1 MIFGTLSKLSARR
14 ITFKETSKGDV
25 MGVSCSRK
33 LPNSV
38 FGMAIVWALLLPN
51 LLNAATMRREISTE
65 KPVMMIHVDVWNSA
79 DPQKI
84 IDLVPED
91 VKPYVI
97 LNLSLSINHKD
108 GKFLTSEYGYTI
120 AKSWLRTA
128 AENRVWATIQ
138 PSSGGFTHFP
148 DYPIG
153 TDLDT
158 TIYGEFFRDYPNFL
172 GINYAEQFWGFD
184 QKSTDAMSPDWVDRV
199 SHWTNLVP
207 FANKYGGYVFV
218 SFTGGFYGASINPIG
233 MLKRNP
239 KFAEMLEKYSESFV
253 IEEKFTMAYGFHDIE
268 SVSMGM
274 WLSGYAGHYGIRF
287 DQCGWVANN
296 GEEFPPSAGAIPFM
310 EHLMLTGET
319 VIDGPELIWQ
329 QSIHTMF
336 NGTTS
341 DGYTTRRWEFY
352 PQFVN
357 VTLEGIRKVL
367 DGTIRILERKEVI
380 ARSKVV
386 LINDVNNN
394 DMVSTYAA
402 PLDYFD
408 GLYKMDGDGQGLKQT
423 SWFKQTGRYPA
434 LPTVYNLM
442 DDEAKLFK
450 YQLKRSEYTTRF
462 PTIADKQEYFNDIFP
477 EEYSGTIYAARSDN
491 VWMTYNPFKTGATAT
506 GVIPFQYNTAE
517 RIEPTYSIYSM
528 GIISEF
534 KDRLNIYVTN
544 YDNKN
549 NTGLMTDTYRIYG
562 CKARPSMTYKERG
575 NHLSSEISDS
585 WNDNVYTL
593 TVKHNG
599 PVEIEVP
606 CSGSNT
612 NRKTDYA
619 TGKVSAPELPPLYR
633 GTRQYEAEYF
643 DFRNIAGNVENGTGL
658 DIRNYEAMGY
668 LKFGTNASA
677 SIRDTVHAPLA
688 GTYTLET
695 RYSNSGVDIRTIDL
709 YVNGKRVE
717 TPTFKSTGADAN
729 FSSVQSQVEL
739 NRGVNVIMF
748 QANASAPNNMV
759 FDNIK
764 LTCHA
769 PVEGVAPFLAF
780 SNIVPETVK
789 VGESVAISVEASD
802 EDGTI
807 SHIDFFDN
815 DSLIHSE
822 WAYPYEFDWKPTLE
836 GLHSLKAVAYDNDGN
851 TDERTISVIAEA
863 TTSLNAFCKM
873 KANALE
879 IQTFK
884 IYDMQGN
891 LVGTL
896 KSSAADLQNQMRKNR
911 LPGGMYIVRGDDRFS
926 MKVFKAK

>member
-1 MIFGTLSKLSARR
+1 
-14 ITFKETSKGDV
+14 

-38 FGMAIVWALLLPN
+38 FGMAIVWTLLVPN
-51 LLNAATMRREISTE
+51 LLNAATMRREISAAQ
-65 KPVMMIHVDVWNSA
+65 PVMMIHVDVWNSA

-97 LNLSLSINHKD
+97 LNLSLSINHRD

-148 DYPIG
+148 DYPMG

-184 QKSTDAMSPDWVDRV
+184 QKSTDAMSPDWSDRV

-218 SFTGGFYGASINPIG
+218 SFTGGFFGASINPIG

-287 DQCGWVANN
+287 DQCGWISNN

-408 GLYKMDGDGQGLKQT
+408 GLYKMDSDGQGLKQT
-423 SWFKQTGRYPA
+423 SWFKRTGRYPA
-434 LPTVYNLM
+434 LPTVCRLM
-442 DDEAKLFK
+442 DDEAKLFE

-462 PTIADKQEYFNDIFP
+462 PTIADKQKYFNDIFP
-477 EEYSGTIYAARSDN
+477 EEYTGTIYAARSDN
-491 VWMTYNPFKTGATAT
+491 VWMTYNPFKTGATAM
-506 GVIPFQYNTAE
+506 GAIPFQYNTAE

-562 CKARPSMTYKERG
+562 CSARPSITYKERG
-575 NHLSSEISDS
+575 NHMASEISDS

-619 TGKVSAPELPPLYR
+619 KGKVSAPALPSLYR

-677 SIRDTVHAPLA
+677 SIRDTVHAPQA

-695 RYSNSGVDIRTIDL
+695 RYSNSGVDIGTIDL

-717 TPTFKSTGADAN
+717 TPTFKSTGADSN
-729 FSSVQSQVEL
+729 FRLVQSQVEL
-739 NRGVNVIMF
+739 DRGVNVIMF
-748 QANASAPNNMV
+748 QANASAPNNMI

-769 PVEGVAPFLAF
+769 TVEGVAPVLAF
-780 SNIVPETVK
+780 LNTVPERVK

-807 SHIDFFDN
+807 SHIDFLDN
-815 DSLIHSE
+815 DSLVHSE
-822 WAYPYEFDWKPTLE
+822 WTYPYEFDWKLTSE
-836 GLHSLKAVAYDNDGN
+836 GAHTLKAIAYDNDGN
-851 TDERTISVIAEA
+851 TVEKTISVVAESLA
-863 TTSLNAFCKM
+863 SLNAFGKM

-879 IQTFK
+879 IQEFK

-896 KSSAADLQNQMRKNR
+896 KSSAADLQNRMRKNG
-911 LPGGMYIVRGDDRFS
+911 LPGGMYIVRGDGRFS
-926 MKVFKAK
+926 MKIFKAK

>member
-1 MIFGTLSKLSARR
+1 
-14 ITFKETSKGDV
+14 
-25 MGVSCSRK
+25 MGVSCPRK
-33 LPNSV
+33 LLNFV
-38 FGMAIVWALLLPN
+38 FGLAVFLAFFVPN
-51 LLNAATMRREISTE
+51 RLDAATMRREISTA

-84 IDLVPED
+84 IDLIPED
-91 VKPYVI
+91 IKPYVV

-108 GKFLTSEYGYTI
+108 GKFITSEYGYTI

-128 AENRVWATIQ
+128 AENRIWATIQ

-172 GINYAEQFWGFD
+172 GINYAEQFWGYD
-184 QKSTDAMSPDWVDRV
+184 QKSTDAMSPDWVDRIA
-199 SHWTNLVP
+199 HWTNLVP
-207 FANKYGGYVFV
+207 FANKYGGYVLV

-239 KFAEMLEKYSESFV
+239 KFAEMLEKYSESFI

-296 GEEFPPSAGAIPFM
+296 GEEFPPSAGAIPYM

-341 DGYTTRRWEFY
+341 DGYTTRRFEFY

-357 VTLEGIRKVL
+357 ITLEGIRKVL
-367 DGTIRILERKEVI
+367 DGTIRLLEKKEVI
-380 ARSKVV
+380 DRSKVV

-394 DMVSTYAA
+394 DAVSTYAA

-423 SWFKQTGRYPA
+423 SWFKRTGRYPA

-442 DDEAKLFK
+442 DNDAKLFK
-450 YQLKRSEYTTRF
+450 YQLKRSEYATKF
-462 PTIADKQEYFNDIFP
+462 PTIADKQKYFNEIFP
-477 EEYSGTIYAARSDN
+477 EEYTGTIYAAHSDN
-491 VWMTYNPFKTGATAT
+491 VWMTYNPFKTGETAT

-517 RIEPTYSIYSM
+517 KIEPTYSIYSM

-549 NTGLMTDTYRIYG
+549 NTGLMTDTYKIYG
-562 CKARPSMTYKERG
+562 CSAKPSMTYRDRG
-575 NHLSSEISDS
+575 NHTESEISDAWS
-585 WNDNVYTL
+585 ANVYTL
-593 TVKHNG
+593 TVRHNG
-599 PVEIEVP
+599 PVEIDVP

-612 NRKTDYA
+612 NRKTNYA
-619 TGKVSAPELPPLYR
+619 TGKVSAPAGPSLYR

-643 DFRNIAGNVENGTGL
+643 DFKNIAGNVENGTGL

-677 SIRDTVHAPLA
+677 SIRDTVHAPQA
-688 GTYTLET
+688 GAYTLET
-695 RYSNSGVDIRTIDL
+695 RYSNSGSDIRTIDL
-709 YVNGKRVE
+709 YVNGKKVE

-729 FSSVQSQVEL
+729 FGAVQSQIEL
-739 NRGVNVIMF
+739 NSGVNVIMF
-748 QANASAPNNMV
+748 QANAAAPNNMI

-764 LTCHA
+764 LTCNA
-769 PVEGVAPFLAF
+769 PVEPVAPTLAF
-780 SNIVPETVK
+780 AEIASKTVK
-789 VGESVAISVEASD
+789 VGDAVAISVEASD
-802 EDGTI
+802 EDGTV

-822 WAYPYEFDWKPTLE
+822 WTYPYEFDWELASE
-836 GLHSLKAVAYDNDGN
+836 GEHTLKAVAYDNDGN
-851 TDERTISVIAEA
+851 TAEKTISVVAESS
-863 TTSLNAFCKM
+863 TNLNAFGKM
-873 KANALE
+873 KLDAAE
-879 IQTFK
+879 VQTFRV
-884 IYDMQGN
+884 YDVRGN

-896 KSSAADLQNQMRKNR
+896 ESSIADLQNQMRRNG
-911 LPGGMYIVRGDDRFS
+911 LQNGLYMVRGAGRLA
-926 MKVFKAK
+926 MKVFVAKH

>member
-1 MIFGTLSKLSARR
+1 
-14 ITFKETSKGDV
+14 
-25 MGVSCSRK
+25 MGVSCPRK
-33 LPNSV
+33 LLNFV
-38 FGMAIVWALLLPN
+38 FGLSAFLAFFVPSRLD
-51 LLNAATMRREISTE
+51 AATMRREISTA

-84 IDLVPED
+84 IDLIPED
-91 VKPYVI
+91 IKPYVV

-108 GKFLTSEYGYTI
+108 GKFITSEYGYTI

-128 AENRVWATIQ
+128 AENRIWATIQ

-158 TIYGEFFRDYPNFL
+158 TVYGEFFRDYPNFL
-172 GINYAEQFWGFD
+172 GINYAEQFWGYD
-184 QKSTDAMSPDWVDRV
+184 QKSTDAMSPDWVDRIA
-199 SHWTNLVP
+199 HWTNLVP
-207 FANKYGGYVFV
+207 FANKYGGYVLV

-239 KFAEMLEKYSESFV
+239 KFAEMLEKYSESFI

-296 GEEFPPSAGAIPFM
+296 GEEFPPSAGAIPYM

-341 DGYTTRRWEFY
+341 DGYTTRRFEFY

-357 VTLEGIRKVL
+357 ITLEGIRKVL
-367 DGTIRILERKEVI
+367 DGTIRLLEKKEVI
-380 ARSKVV
+380 DRSKVV

-394 DMVSTYAA
+394 DAVSTYAA

-423 SWFKQTGRYPA
+423 SWFKRTGRYPA

-442 DDEAKLFK
+442 DNDAKLFK
-450 YQLKRSEYTTRF
+450 YQLKRSEYTAKF
-462 PTIADKQEYFNDIFP
+462 PTIADKQKYFNEIFP
-477 EEYSGTIYAARSDN
+477 EEYTGTIYAAHSDN
-491 VWMTYNPFKTGATAT
+491 VWMTYNPFKTGETAT

-517 RIEPTYSIYSM
+517 KIEPTYSIYSM

-549 NTGLMTDTYRIYG
+549 NTGLMTDTYKIYG
-562 CKARPSMTYKERG
+562 CSEKPSMTYRDRG
-575 NHLSSEISDS
+575 NHTASEISDAWS
-585 WNDNVYTL
+585 ANVYTL
-593 TVKHNG
+593 TVRHNG
-599 PVEIEVP
+599 PVEIDVP

-619 TGKVSAPELPPLYR
+619 TGKVSAPEGPSLYR

-643 DFRNIAGNVENGTGL
+643 DFKNIAGNVENGTGL

-677 SIRDTVHAPLA
+677 SIRDTVHAPQA
-688 GTYTLET
+688 GAYTLET
-695 RYSNSGVDIRTIDL
+695 RYSNSGSDIRTIDL
-709 YVNGKRVE
+709 YVNGKKVE

-729 FSSVQSQVEL
+729 FGTVQSRIEL
-739 NRGVNVIMF
+739 NSGVNVIMF
-748 QANASAPNNMV
+748 RANAAAPNNMI

-764 LTCHA
+764 LTCNA
-769 PVEGVAPFLAF
+769 PVEPVAPTLAF
-780 SNIVPETVK
+780 AEIASKTVK
-789 VGESVAISVEASD
+789 VGDAVSISVEASD
-802 EDGTI
+802 EDGTV

-822 WAYPYEFDWKPTLE
+822 WTYPYEFDWELASE
-836 GLHSLKAVAYDNDGN
+836 GEHTLKAVAYDNDGN
-851 TDERTISVIAEA
+851 TAEKTISVVAESL
-863 TTSLNAFCKM
+863 TNLNAFGKM
-873 KANALE
+873 KLNAAE
-879 IQTFK
+879 VQTFRV
-884 IYDMQGN
+884 YD
-891 LVGTL
+891 VRGTL
-896 KSSAADLQNQMRKNR
+896 VVTLESSIADLQNQMRRNG
-911 LPGGMYIVRGDDRFS
+911 LQNGLYIVRGAGRLA
-926 MKVFKAK
+926 MKIFVAKR

>member
-1 MIFGTLSKLSARR
+1 
-14 ITFKETSKGDV
+14 
-25 MGVSCSRK
+25 MGVSCPRK
-33 LPNSV
+33 LLNFV
-38 FGMAIVWALLLPN
+38 FGLSAFLAFFVPSRLD
-51 LLNAATMRREISTE
+51 AATMRREISTA

-84 IDLVPED
+84 IDLIPED
-91 VKPYVI
+91 IKPYVV

-108 GKFLTSEYGYTI
+108 GKFITSEYGYTI

-128 AENRVWATIQ
+128 AENRIWATIQ

-158 TIYGEFFRDYPNFL
+158 TVYGEFFRDYPNFL
-172 GINYAEQFWGFD
+172 GINYAEQFWGYD
-184 QKSTDAMSPDWVDRV
+184 QKSTDAMSPDWVDRIA
-199 SHWTNLVP
+199 HWTNLVP
-207 FANKYGGYVFV
+207 FANKYGGYVLV

-239 KFAEMLEKYSESFV
+239 KFAEMLEKYSESFI

-296 GEEFPPSAGAIPFM
+296 GEEFPPSAGAIPYM

-341 DGYTTRRWEFY
+341 DGYTTRRFEFY

-357 VTLEGIRKVL
+357 ITLEGIRKVL
-367 DGTIRILERKEVI
+367 DGTIRLLEKKEVI
-380 ARSKVV
+380 DRSKVV

-394 DMVSTYAA
+394 DAVSTYAA

-423 SWFKQTGRYPA
+423 SWFKRTGRYPA

-442 DDEAKLFK
+442 DNDAKLFK
-450 YQLKRSEYTTRF
+450 YQLKRSEYTAKF
-462 PTIADKQEYFNDIFP
+462 PTIADKQKYFNEIFP
-477 EEYSGTIYAARSDN
+477 EEYTGTIYAAHSDN
-491 VWMTYNPFKTGATAT
+491 VWMTYNPFKTGETAT

-517 RIEPTYSIYSM
+517 KIEPTYSIYSM

-549 NTGLMTDTYRIYG
+549 NTGLMTDTYKIYG
-562 CKARPSMTYKERG
+562 CSEKPSMTYRDRG
-575 NHLSSEISDS
+575 NHTASEISDAWS
-585 WNDNVYTL
+585 ANVYTL
-593 TVKHNG
+593 TVRHNG
-599 PVEIEVP
+599 PLEIDVP

-619 TGKVSAPELPPLYR
+619 TGKVSAPEGPSLYR

-643 DFRNIAGNVENGTGL
+643 DFKNIAGNVENGTGL

-677 SIRDTVHAPLA
+677 SIRDTVHAPQA
-688 GTYTLET
+688 GAYTLET
-695 RYSNSGVDIRTIDL
+695 RYSNSGSDIRTIDL
-709 YVNGKRVE
+709 YVNGKKVE

-729 FSSVQSQVEL
+729 FGTVQSRIEL
-739 NRGVNVIMF
+739 NSGVNVIMF
-748 QANASAPNNMV
+748 QANAAAPNNMI

-764 LTCHA
+764 LTCNA
-769 PVEGVAPFLAF
+769 PVEPVAPTLAF
-780 SNIVPETVK
+780 AEIASKTVK
-789 VGESVAISVEASD
+789 VGDAVSISVEASD
-802 EDGTI
+802 EDGTV

-822 WAYPYEFDWKPTLE
+822 WTYPYEFDWELASE
-836 GLHSLKAVAYDNDGN
+836 GEHTLKAVVYDNDGN
-851 TDERTISVIAEA
+851 TAEKTISVVAESL
-863 TTSLNAFCKM
+863 TNLNAFGKM
-873 KANALE
+873 KLDAAE
-879 IQTFK
+879 VQTFRV
-884 IYDMQGN
+884 YD
-891 LVGTL
+891 VRGTL
-896 KSSAADLQNQMRKNR
+896 VVTLESSIADLQNQMRRNG
-911 LPGGMYIVRGDDRFS
+911 LQNGLYIVRGAGRLA
-926 MKVFKAK
+926 MKIFVAKR

>member
-1 MIFGTLSKLSARR
+1 
-14 ITFKETSKGDV
+14 
-25 MGVSCSRK
+25 MGVSCPRK
-33 LPNSV
+33 LLNFV
-38 FGMAIVWALLLPN
+38 FGLSAFLAFFVPSRLD
-51 LLNAATMRREISTE
+51 AATMRREISTA

-84 IDLVPED
+84 IDLIPED
-91 VKPYVI
+91 IKPYVV

-108 GKFLTSEYGYTI
+108 GKFITSEYGYTI

-128 AENRVWATIQ
+128 AENRIWATIQ

-158 TIYGEFFRDYPNFL
+158 TVYGEFFRDYPNFL
-172 GINYAEQFWGFD
+172 GINYAEQFWGYD
-184 QKSTDAMSPDWVDRV
+184 QKSTDAMSPDWVDRIA
-199 SHWTNLVP
+199 HWTNLVP
-207 FANKYGGYVFV
+207 FANKYGGYVLV

-239 KFAEMLEKYSESFV
+239 KFAEMLEKYSESFI

-296 GEEFPPSAGAIPFM
+296 GEEFPPSAGAIPYM

-341 DGYTTRRWEFY
+341 DGYTTRRFEFY

-357 VTLEGIRKVL
+357 ITLEGIRKVL
-367 DGTIRILERKEVI
+367 DGTIRLLEKKEVI
-380 ARSKVV
+380 DRSKVV

-394 DMVSTYAA
+394 DAVSTYAA

-423 SWFKQTGRYPA
+423 SWFKRTGRYPA

-442 DDEAKLFK
+442 DNDAKLFK
-450 YQLKRSEYTTRF
+450 YQLKRSEYAAKF
-462 PTIADKQEYFNDIFP
+462 PTIADKQKYFNEIFP
-477 EEYSGTIYAARSDN
+477 EEYTGTIYAAHSDN
-491 VWMTYNPFKTGATAT
+491 VWMTYNPFKTGETAT

-517 RIEPTYSIYSM
+517 KIEPIYSIYSM

-549 NTGLMTDTYRIYG
+549 NTGLMTDTYKIYG
-562 CKARPSMTYKERG
+562 CSEKPSMTYRDRG
-575 NHLSSEISDS
+575 NHTASEISDAWS
-585 WNDNVYTL
+585 ANVYTL
-593 TVKHNG
+593 TVRHNG
-599 PVEIEVP
+599 PVEIDVP

-619 TGKVSAPELPPLYR
+619 TGKVSAPEGPSLYR

-643 DFRNIAGNVENGTGL
+643 DFKNISGNVENGTGL

-677 SIRDTVHAPLA
+677 SIRDTVHAPQA
-688 GTYTLET
+688 GAYTLET
-695 RYSNSGVDIRTIDL
+695 RYSNSGSDIRTIDL
-709 YVNGKRVE
+709 YVNGKKVE

-729 FSSVQSQVEL
+729 FGTVQSRIEL
-739 NRGVNVIMF
+739 NSGVNVIMF
-748 QANASAPNNMV
+748 QANAAAPNNMI

-764 LTCHA
+764 LTCNA
-769 PVEGVAPFLAF
+769 PVEPVAPTLAF
-780 SNIVPETVK
+780 AEIASKTVK
-789 VGESVAISVEASD
+789 VGDAVSISVEASD
-802 EDGTI
+802 EDGTV

-822 WAYPYEFDWKPTLE
+822 WTYPYEFDWELASE
-836 GLHSLKAVAYDNDGN
+836 GEHTLKAVAYDNDGN
-851 TDERTISVIAEA
+851 TAEKTISVVAESL
-863 TTSLNAFCKM
+863 TNLNAFGKM
-873 KANALE
+873 KLNAAE
-879 IQTFK
+879 VQTFRV
-884 IYDMQGN
+884 YDVRGN
-891 LVGTL
+891 LVVTL
-896 KSSAADLQNQMRKNR
+896 ESSIADLQNQMRRNG
-911 LPGGMYIVRGDDRFS
+911 LQNGLYIVRGAGRLA
-926 MKVFKAK
+926 MKIFVAKR

>member
-1 MIFGTLSKLSARR
+1 
-14 ITFKETSKGDV
+14 
-25 MGVSCSRK
+25 MGVSCPRK
-33 LPNSV
+33 LLNFV
-38 FGMAIVWALLLPN
+38 FGMAVVLAFFVPN
-51 LLNAATMRREISTE
+51 RLDAATMRREISTA

-84 IDLVPED
+84 IDLIPED
-91 VKPYVI
+91 IKPYVV

-108 GKFLTSEYGYTI
+108 GKFITSEYGYTI

-128 AENRVWATIQ
+128 AENRIWATIQ

-172 GINYAEQFWGFD
+172 GINYAEQFWGYD
-184 QKSTDAMSPDWVDRV
+184 QKSTDAMSPDWVDRIA
-199 SHWTNLVP
+199 HWTNLVP
-207 FANKYGGYVFV
+207 FANKYGGYVLV

-239 KFAEMLEKYSESFV
+239 KFAEMLEKYSESFI

-296 GEEFPPSAGAIPFM
+296 GEEFPPSAGAIPYM

-341 DGYTTRRWEFY
+341 DGYTTRRFEFY

-357 VTLEGIRKVL
+357 ITLEGIRKVL
-367 DGTIRILERKEVI
+367 DGTIRLLEKKEVI
-380 ARSKVV
+380 DRSKVV

-394 DMVSTYAA
+394 DAVSTYAA

-423 SWFKQTGRYPA
+423 SWFKRTGRYPA

-442 DDEAKLFK
+442 DNDAKLFK
-450 YQLKRSEYTTRF
+450 YQLKRSEYATKF
-462 PTIADKQEYFNDIFP
+462 PTIADKQKYFNEIFP
-477 EEYSGTIYAARSDN
+477 EEYTGTIYAAHSDN
-491 VWMTYNPFKTGATAT
+491 VWMTYNPFKTGETAT

-517 RIEPTYSIYSM
+517 KIEPTYSIYSL

-549 NTGLMTDTYRIYG
+549 NTGLMTDTYKIYG
-562 CKARPSMTYKERG
+562 CSAKPSMTYRERG
-575 NHLSSEISDS
+575 NHAASEISDAWS
-585 WNDNVYTL
+585 GNVYTL
-593 TVKHNG
+593 TVRHNG
-599 PVEIEVP
+599 PVEIDVP
-606 CSGSNT
+606 CSGTNT

-619 TGKVSAPELPPLYR
+619 TGKVSAPTGPSLYR

-643 DFRNIAGNVENGTGL
+643 DFKNIAGNVENGTGL

-677 SIRDTVHAPLA
+677 SIRDTVHAPQTGA
-688 GTYTLET
+688 YTLET
-695 RYSNSGVDIRTIDL
+695 RYSNSGSDIRTIDL
-709 YVNGKRVE
+709 YVNGKKVE

-729 FSSVQSQVEL
+729 FGTVQSQVEL
-739 NRGVNVIMF
+739 NSGVNVIMF
-748 QANASAPNNMV
+748 QANAAAPNNMI

-764 LTCHA
+764 LTCNA
-769 PVEGVAPFLAF
+769 PVEPVAPTLAF
-780 SNIVPETVK
+780 AEIASKTVK
-789 VGESVAISVEASD
+789 VGDAVAISVEASD
-802 EDGTI
+802 EDGTV

-822 WAYPYEFDWKPTLE
+822 WTYPYEFDWELASE
-836 GLHSLKAVAYDNDGN
+836 GVHTLKAVAYDNDGN
-851 TDERTISVIAEA
+851 TAEKTISVVAESS
-863 TTSLNAFCKM
+863 TNLNAFGKM
-873 KANALE
+873 KLDAAE
-879 IQTFK
+879 VQTFRV
-884 IYDMQGN
+884 YDVRGN

-896 KSSAADLQNQMRKNR
+896 ESSAADLQNQMRRNG
-911 LPGGMYIVRGDDRFS
+911 LQNGLYIVRGAGRLA
-926 MKVFKAK
+926 MKVFVTKH

>member
-1 MIFGTLSKLSARR
+1 
-14 ITFKETSKGDV
+14 

-33 LPNSV
+33 LLNFV
-38 FGMAIVWALLLPN
+38 FGIAVVLAFFVPN
-51 LLNAATMRREISTE
+51 RLDAATMRREISTA

-84 IDLVPED
+84 IDLIPED
-91 VKPYVI
+91 IKPYVV

-108 GKFLTSEYGYTI
+108 GKFITSEYGYTI

-128 AENRVWATIQ
+128 AENRIWATIQ

-172 GINYAEQFWGFD
+172 GINYAEQFWGYD
-184 QKSTDAMSPDWVDRV
+184 QKSTDAMSPDWVDRIA
-199 SHWTNLVP
+199 HWTNLVP
-207 FANKYGGYVFV
+207 FANKYGGYVLV

-239 KFAEMLEKYSESFV
+239 KFAEMLEKYSESFI

-296 GEEFPPSAGAIPFM
+296 GEEFPPSAGAIPYM

-341 DGYTTRRWEFY
+341 DGYTTRRFEFY

-357 VTLEGIRKVL
+357 ITLEGIRKVL
-367 DGTIRILERKEVI
+367 DGTIRLLEKKEVI
-380 ARSKVV
+380 DRSKVV

-394 DMVSTYAA
+394 DAVSTYAA

-423 SWFKQTGRYPA
+423 SWFKRTGRYPA

-442 DDEAKLFK
+442 DNDAKLFK
-450 YQLKRSEYTTRF
+450 YQLKRSEYATKF
-462 PTIADKQEYFNDIFP
+462 PTIADKQKYFNEIFP
-477 EEYSGTIYAARSDN
+477 EEYTGTIYAAHSDN
-491 VWMTYNPFKTGATAT
+491 VWMTYNPFKTGETAT

-517 RIEPTYSIYSM
+517 KIEPTYSIYSL

-549 NTGLMTDTYRIYG
+549 NTGLMTDTYKIYG
-562 CKARPSMTYKERG
+562 CSAKPSMTYRDRG
-575 NHLSSEISDS
+575 NHMASEISDAWS
-585 WNDNVYTL
+585 GNVYTL
-593 TVKHNG
+593 TVRHNG
-599 PVEIEVP
+599 PVEIDVP
-606 CSGSNT
+606 CSGTNT

-619 TGKVSAPELPPLYR
+619 TGKVSAPTGPSLYR

-643 DFRNIAGNVENGTGL
+643 DFKNIAGNVENGTGL

-677 SIRDTVHAPLA
+677 SIRDTVHAPQA
-688 GTYTLET
+688 GAYTLET
-695 RYSNSGVDIRTIDL
+695 RYSNSGSEIRTIDL
-709 YVNGKRVE
+709 YVNGKKVE

-729 FSSVQSQVEL
+729 FGTVQSQVEL
-739 NRGVNVIMF
+739 NSGVNVIMF
-748 QANASAPNNMV
+748 QANAAAPNNMI

-764 LTCHA
+764 LTCNA
-769 PVEGVAPFLAF
+769 PVEPVAPTLAF
-780 SNIVPETVK
+780 ADIASKTVK
-789 VGESVAISVEASD
+789 VGDAVAISVEASD
-802 EDGTI
+802 EDGTV

-822 WAYPYEFDWKPTLE
+822 WTYPYEFDWELASE
-836 GLHSLKAVAYDNDGN
+836 GEHTLKAVAYDNDGN
-851 TDERTISVIAEA
+851 TAEKTISVVAESS
-863 TTSLNAFCKM
+863 TNLNAFGKM
-873 KANALE
+873 KLDAAE
-879 IQTFK
+879 VQTFRV
-884 IYDMQGN
+884 YDVRGN

-896 KSSAADLQNQMRKNR
+896 ESSAADLQNQMRRNG
-911 LPGGMYIVRGDDRFS
+911 LQNGLYIVRGAGRLA
-926 MKVFKAK
+926 MKVFVAKH

>member
-1 MIFGTLSKLSARR
+1 
-14 ITFKETSKGDV
+14 
-25 MGVSCSRK
+25 MGVSCPRK
-33 LPNSV
+33 LLNFV
-38 FGMAIVWALLLPN
+38 FGLSAFLAFFVPSRLD
-51 LLNAATMRREISTE
+51 AATMRREISTA

-84 IDLVPED
+84 IDLIPED
-91 VKPYVI
+91 IKPYVV

-108 GKFLTSEYGYTI
+108 GKFITSEYGYTI

-128 AENRVWATIQ
+128 AENRIWATIQ

-158 TIYGEFFRDYPNFL
+158 TVYGEFFRDYPNFL
-172 GINYAEQFWGFD
+172 GINYAEQFWGYD
-184 QKSTDAMSPDWVDRV
+184 QKSTDAMSPDWVDRIA
-199 SHWTNLVP
+199 HWTNLVP
-207 FANKYGGYVFV
+207 FANKYGGYVLV

-239 KFAEMLEKYSESFV
+239 KFAEMLEKYSESFI

-296 GEEFPPSAGAIPFM
+296 GEEFPPSAGAIPYM

-341 DGYTTRRWEFY
+341 DGYTTRRFEFY

-357 VTLEGIRKVL
+357 ITLEGIRKVL
-367 DGTIRILERKEVI
+367 DGTIRLLEKKEVI
-380 ARSKVV
+380 DRSKVV

-394 DMVSTYAA
+394 DAVSTYAA

-423 SWFKQTGRYPA
+423 SWFKRTGRYPA

-442 DDEAKLFK
+442 DNDAKLFK
-450 YQLKRSEYTTRF
+450 YQLKRSEYTAKF
-462 PTIADKQEYFNDIFP
+462 PTIADKQKYFNEIFP
-477 EEYSGTIYAARSDN
+477 EEYTGTIYAAHSDN
-491 VWMTYNPFKTGATAT
+491 VWMTYNPFKTGETAT

-517 RIEPTYSIYSM
+517 KIEPTYSIYSM

-549 NTGLMTDTYRIYG
+549 NTGLMTDTYKIYG
-562 CKARPSMTYKERG
+562 CSEKPSMTYRDRG
-575 NHLSSEISDS
+575 NHTASEISDVWS
-585 WNDNVYTL
+585 ANVYTL
-593 TVKHNG
+593 TVRHNG
-599 PVEIEVP
+599 PLEIDVP

-619 TGKVSAPELPPLYR
+619 TGKVSAPEGPSLYR

-643 DFRNIAGNVENGTGL
+643 DFKNIAGNVENGTGL

-677 SIRDTVHAPLA
+677 SIRDTVHAPQA
-688 GTYTLET
+688 GAYTLET
-695 RYSNSGVDIRTIDL
+695 RYSNSGSDIRTIDL
-709 YVNGKRVE
+709 YVNGKKVE

-729 FSSVQSQVEL
+729 FGTVQSRIEL
-739 NRGVNVIMF
+739 NSGVNVIMF
-748 QANASAPNNMV
+748 RANAAAPNNMI

-764 LTCHA
+764 LTCNA
-769 PVEGVAPFLAF
+769 PVEPVAPTLAF
-780 SNIVPETVK
+780 AEIASKTVK
-789 VGESVAISVEASD
+789 VGDAVSISVEASD
-802 EDGTI
+802 EDGTV

-822 WAYPYEFDWKPTLE
+822 WTYPYEFDWELASE
-836 GLHSLKAVAYDNDGN
+836 GEHTLKAVAYDNDGN
-851 TDERTISVIAEA
+851 TAEKTISVVAESL
-863 TTSLNAFCKM
+863 TNLNAFGKM
-873 KANALE
+873 KLNAAE
-879 IQTFK
+879 VQTFRV
-884 IYDMQGN
+884 YD
-891 LVGTL
+891 VRGTL
-896 KSSAADLQNQMRKNR
+896 VVTLESSIADLQNQMRRNG
-911 LPGGMYIVRGDDRFS
+911 LQNGLYIVRGAGRLA
-926 MKVFKAK
+926 MKIFVAKR